1 MKGQNGFSVVT
12 CKFQIP
18 KICEIKYSLEFKLGI
33 ENKHSETMQINILNT
48 WLPTKNEPLEKL
60 LSFKGT
66 ADDIS
71 CDTQNQSVTFPI
83 YNGIHE

>member
-33 ENKHSETMQINILNT
+33 ENKNPWNHANKHSKHMVAHKEWAFREI
-48 WLPTKNEPLEKL
+48 
-60 LSFKGT
+60 
-66 ADDIS
+66 
-71 CDTQNQSVTFPI
+71 TQF
-83 YNGIHE
+83 